1 MKMTPELLDHLARE
15 YVLGTLQGGAR
26 RRFATLARQQP
37 AAAQAL
43 QAWGARLGR
52 LGETAPAVQPSPQLW
67 RGVEQ
72 RLFGAPAKPVRW
84 WQRAGFGFGG
94 AFAGAALC
102 ALLLLPRIEQQKM
115 IDEESLPA
123 SYVGL
128 LSDAAGKP
136 TVLAS
141 ATRQGHRLA
150 VKLLQPVA
158 IPSGQVAQL
167 WALPDDGGA
176 PRLVGY
182 VPGSGKAQLILAGR
196 ADAVFAKV
204 SRLAVSIEPAP
215 GGDAPAHPY
224 VLSGACVKLW

>member
-1 MKMTPELLDHLARE
+1 MKMHPELLDRLARE

-43 QAWGARLGR
+43 QAWGQRLGR
-52 LGETAPAVQPSPQLW
+52 LGEAVPAVQPSEALW
-67 RGVEQ
+67 QGLQQ
-72 RLFGAPAKPVRW
+72 RLFGAAPKPVRW
-84 WQRAGFGFGG
+84 WQRAGFGLGG
-94 AFAGAALC
+94 AFAGAALS
-102 ALLLLPRIEQQKM
+102 ALLLVPQLEQKK

-176 PRLVGY
+176 PRLVGF

-196 ADAVFAKV
+196 ADTVFAKV